1 MSFSVNGKS
10 KAQND
15 IFVKPDDLINIV
27 GEVTWYRTGGIV
39 NESFEFDMALG
50 SQSQIFTATKMFNT
64 TINAP
69 LTEGKFPL
77 FIDMVDS
84 PNGAIDRTTES
95 GVIWFIV
102 DGSEPE
108 IIEISKPSQ
117 GIVIPESSFSNVE
130 FEFRIKETNGLD
142 ESSLKLNWA
151 IYPKGSGFGAQSL
164 INGQESITVLGARN
178 YGESIPCISSIDIDS
193 ILESKQRT
201 RELDLRVW
209 ISGFD
214 ESGREV
220 NKTYNDLDTP
230 RGIWA
235 LEQRVADF
243 ELREIEDL
251 PSRLNVGDVVDLGLE
266 IKNTGQANG
275 SAALIIELV
284 ESDGARTRI
293 HAQNIQIDSNST
305 FAWEGTWTTN
315 REGTM
320 WIEYQ
325 IVEQQSIQSDTVR
338 VDSSGNG
345 LFGGTLDFHL

>member
-1 MSFSVNGKS
+1 
-10 KAQND
+10 
-15 IFVKPDDLINIV
+15 
-27 GEVTWYRTGGIV
+27 
-39 NESFEFDMALG
+39 
-50 SQSQIFTATKMFNT
+50 
-64 TINAP
+64 
-69 LTEGKFPL
+69 
-77 FIDMVDS
+77 MVLMK
-84 PNGAIDRTTES
+84 
-95 GVIWFIV
+95 V
-102 DGSEPE
+102 
-108 IIEISKPSQ
+108 
-117 GIVIPESSFSNVE
+117 
-130 FEFRIKETNGLD
+130 L
-142 ESSLKLNWA
+142 LKLNWA

-164 INGQESITVLGARN
+164 INGQESVTVLGARN
-178 YGESIPCISSIDIDS
+178 YGESIPCLSSIDINS
-193 ILESKQRT
+193 VLESKQRT

-220 NKTYNDLDTP
+220 NKTFNDLDTP

-243 ELREIEDL
+243 ELRETEDL

-275 SAALIIELV
+275 SAALIIELI

-338 VDSSGNG
+338 VDSGGNG
-345 LFGGTLDFHL
+345 LFGGNSGFSPVIFVIMMVIVLGLTGVLIYQIRDN